1 MAGSLAGVLA
11 LVAVDAAGQPRVYRC
26 VDSKGR
32 VTYTQTGCDP
42 TADQRRLGERVPAPA
57 PPLSEQRAREHA
69 RTHPPDAPATAGPA
83 VPIRRGADAERAAA
97 PFPSQAPQPDRG
109 VSEPPP
115 AAVESVR
122 GDRAAKT
129 ELEAPDFRSRRT
141 QAR

>member
-1 MAGSLAGVLA
+1 MAVGLAGVLA
-11 LVAVDAAGQPRVYRC
+11 VVAFDAAAQPRVYRC

-42 TADQRRLGERVPAPA
+42 AADQRRLGERVPAPA

-69 RTHPPDAPATAGPA
+69 RTHPPEAGTAAGPA
-83 VPIRRGADAERAAA
+83 VPIRRGGDAERAAA
-97 PFPSQAPQPDRG
+97 TDPAQPGAGAPTPAPPDADSRRG
-109 VSEPPP
+109 SG
-115 AAVESVR
+115 S
-122 GDRAAKT
+122 GKT